1 MDERQYYCDE
11 RQQSSCDRQ
20 YNCEDNNQSYDD
32 RQCGCQDYQQRYDER
47 QCGCQ
52 DYQQRYD
59 EKQCSCQDYQ
69 QRYDEKQCSCQDNN
83 KHYEMQYSLK
93 EEYPKVYVDNK
104 RCGNNRKDLEMLQ
117 ILYCS
122 QYGEVTA
129 IMQYL
134 QQYFVFDCKYDEVAN
149 IIKYIAAVEMHH
161 MELIG
166 EAIVALGGS
175 AKYINIQ
182 EHQYWNGGMVSYSS
196 NLCKE
201 LMGNLKAETEA
212 YKTYLNFAER
222 TQNYSLKALYK
233 RIAMDEK
240 LHIDIFTQLINKYCR

>member
-1 MDERQYYCDE
+1 MDERQYYYDE
-11 RQQSSCDRQ
+11 RQQSSGDRQ
-20 YNCEDNNQSYDD
+20 NNCEDNKQT
-32 RQCGCQDYQQRYDER
+32 YDER
-47 QCGCQ
+47 QCTYKDNKQHYEDNKCNCQ
-52 DYQQRYD
+52 DNQQRY
-59 EKQCSCQDYQ
+59 E
-69 QRYDEKQCSCQDNN
+69 EKQCSCQDNN
-83 KHYEMQYSLK
+83 NHHHEMQYSLK
-93 EEYPKVYVDNK
+93 EEYPKVNADNK
-104 RCGNNRKDLEMLQ
+104 RCGNNRQDLEMLQ

-134 QQYFVFDCKYDEVAN
+134 QQSFVFGYKYDEVAN
-149 IIKYIAAVEMHH
+149 IIKHIAAVEMHH

-166 EAIVALGGS
+166 EAIVTLGGS

-182 EHQYWNGGMVSYSS
+182 EHQYWNGGMVSYSC

-201 LMGNLKAETEA
+201 LMANLKSETEA

-240 LHIDIFTQLINKYCR
+240 LHIDIFTQLINNYCR